1 MEKTSKPLEQ
11 EKQPRR
17 VSMQVKLSALVICSM
32 LLVAAGLT
40 AISYYIFC
48 QRVDD
53 KYNRTV
59 QRAAEACAN
68 NVTGDMLMYFWD
80 KVNTD
85 EFREVQKRART
96 LNDETLI
103 GNWMRSQPSFYEYLS
118 ENGDT
123 ENEAL
128 REGAESEQ
136 EVSWTLLDDYEDF
149 LTGLLGIKEY
159 FDVDAAYYQYCEG
172 QVTYN
177 IVDLDENMY
186 YIGTIEQPI
195 PEFEEYEGNVSVP
208 PIVYHSDFGWLLTAI
223 EPVIDWETKNPVAVA
238 GVDINMT
245 DIIGERYSFLR
256 QSLVFMAILLA
267 GAIAVSVAV
276 LQRTAVKPLRELAE
290 AATRF
295 AKEDRAFTKEDVIKL
310 DIPGND
316 EVTDLY
322 HEIRSMENR
331 IVDYTENLTRAT
343 AEKERV
349 STELRTASQIQ
360 ESMLPSIFP
369 AFPDRDEFDL
379 YASMTPAKEVGG
391 DFYDF
396 FLIDEGH
403 LAVLIADV
411 SDKGVPAA
419 LFMMSSK
426 ILINYRAQLGGSP
439 SEILGAV
446 NAEICK
452 NNKSRM
458 FVTVWLGILDL
469 ETGVLTCTN
478 AGHEYPVVRGTD
490 GVFRVYKDQHGLVV
504 GALAKSKYR
513 DYEIKMM
520 PGDAVFVYTD
530 GVPEANNAEGAF
542 YGMER
547 MEAALNKNAEKDPK
561 HILEGVKADV
571 EAFTGEATQFDDLTM
586 LCLEYKGRPGA
597 SRRPAGS
604 TGQITENKKA
614 QVNE

>member
-85 EFREVQKRART
+85 EFREVQKRAKDI
-96 LNDETLI
+96 NDETPI
-103 GNWMRSQPSFYEYLS
+103 GDWMRSQQSFFLQPEAVS
-118 ENGDT
+118 T
-123 ENEAL
+123 ENDPVFDDEHDTQNEA
-128 REGAESEQ
+128 
-136 EVSWTLLDDYEDF
+136 WTLLDDYEDI
-149 LTGLLGIKEY
+149 LSGLLGIKEY
-159 FDVDAAYYQYCEG
+159 FDVDAAYYQYGEG
-172 QVTYN
+172 SVTYN
-177 IVDLDENMY
+177 IADPDESMF
-186 YIGTIEQPI
+186 YIGTIEQPVA
-195 PEFEEYEGNVSVP
+195 EFEEYEGNVAVP
-208 PIVYHSDFGWLLTAI
+208 PIVYRSAFGWLLTAI
-223 EPVIDWETKNPVAVA
+223 EPVIDWDTKKPAAVA

-245 DIIGERYSFLR
+245 DVIGERYSFLR
-256 QSLVFMAILLA
+256 QSLVFMAILLIC
-267 GAIAVSVAV
+267 AIAVSVAV
-276 LQRTAVKPLRELAE
+276 LQRTAVKPLRKLAE

-295 AKEDRAFTKEDVIKL
+295 AKEDRAFTKEDVIDL

-426 ILINYRAQLGGSP
+426 ILINYRAQMGGSP

-452 NNKSRM
+452 NNKSKM

-469 ETGVLTCTN
+469 KTGVLTCAN

-490 GVFRVYKDQHGLVV
+490 GVFRIFKDRHGLVV

-513 DYEIKMM
+513 DYEINMA

>member
-1 MEKTSKPLEQ
+1 MEETRKQNRS
-11 EKQPRR
+11 EKQPHR

-53 KYNRTV
+53 KYDRTV
-59 QRAAEACAN
+59 RRAAEACAN
-68 NVTGDMLMYFWD
+68 NVSADMLMYFWD

-85 EFREVQKRART
+85 EFREVQKRAKDI
-96 LNDETLI
+96 NDETPI
-103 GNWMRSQPSFYEYLS
+103 GDWMRSQQSFFLQPEAVS
-118 ENGDT
+118 T
-123 ENEAL
+123 ENDPVFDDEHDTQNEA
-128 REGAESEQ
+128 
-136 EVSWTLLDDYEDF
+136 WTLLDDYEDI
-149 LTGLLGIKEY
+149 LSGLLGIKEY
-159 FDVDAAYYQYCEG
+159 FDVDAAYYQYGEG
-172 QVTYN
+172 SVTYN
-177 IVDLDENMY
+177 IADPDESMF
-186 YIGTIEQPI
+186 YIGTIEQPVA
-195 PEFEEYEGNVSVP
+195 EFEEYEGNVAVP
-208 PIVYHSDFGWLLTAI
+208 PIVYRSAFGWLLTAI
-223 EPVIDWETKNPVAVA
+223 EPVIDWDTKKPAAVA

-245 DIIGERYSFLR
+245 DVIGERYSFLR
-256 QSLVFMAILLA
+256 QSLVFMAILLIC
-267 GAIAVSVAV
+267 AIAVSVAV

>member
-1 MEKTSKPLEQ
+1 MEKTRKQNRS
-11 EKQPRR
+11 EKQPHR

-68 NVTGDMLMYFWD
+68 NVSADMLMYFWD

-85 EFREVQKRART
+85 EFREVQKRAKDI
-96 LNDETLI
+96 NDETPI
-103 GNWMRSQPSFYEYLS
+103 GDWMRSQQSFFLQPEAVS
-118 ENGDT
+118 T
-123 ENEAL
+123 ENDPVFDDEHDTQNEA
-128 REGAESEQ
+128 
-136 EVSWTLLDDYEDF
+136 WTLLDDYEDI
-149 LTGLLGIKEY
+149 LSGLLGIKEY
-159 FDVDAAYYQYCEG
+159 FDVDAAYYQYGEG
-172 QVTYN
+172 SVTYN
-177 IVDLDENMY
+177 IADPDESMF
-186 YIGTIEQPI
+186 YIGTIEQPVA
-195 PEFEEYEGNVSVP
+195 EFEEYEGNVAVP
-208 PIVYHSDFGWLLTAI
+208 PIVYRSAFGWLLTAI
-223 EPVIDWETKNPVAVA
+223 EPVIDWDTKKPAAVA

-245 DIIGERYSFLR
+245 DVIGERYSFLR
-256 QSLVFMAILLA
+256 QSLVFMAILLIC
-267 GAIAVSVAV
+267 AIAVSVAV
-276 LQRTAVKPLRELAE
+276 LQRTAVKPLRKLAE

-295 AKEDRAFTKEDVIKL
+295 AKEDRAFTKEDVIDL

-426 ILINYRAQLGGSP
+426 ILINYRAQMGGSP

-452 NNKSRM
+452 NNKSKM

-469 ETGVLTCTN
+469 KTGVLTCAN

-490 GVFRVYKDQHGLVV
+490 GVFRIFKDRHGLVV